1 MNTLYIDILQKLPRE
16 FLQLGYES
24 YSKVISNWPIR
35 LCHRKWSSDL
45 MLETVRCWLKPF
57 TTTEYSPG
65 MKKCHSWGTPLF
77 VGLVVVQVI
86 CVNLVLNL
94 ISLFGFILIFR

>member
-1 MNTLYIDILQKLPRE
+1 MFLENENHTNT
-16 FLQLGYES
+16 F
-24 YSKVISNWPIR
+24 VNWPIG

-57 TTTEYSPG
+57 TNTEYSPG

-77 VGLVVVQVI
+77 IGLVLVQVTTYI
-86 CVNLVLNL
+86 FLKL
-94 ISLFGFILIFR
+94 IYLFGFIINT